1 MAGMARW
8 RTLWAALALLILTLG
23 GLLSGYQLLFALW
36 MTAYPKVNNAEWATR
51 FYERLAITAA
61 IGICWIS
68 LAIWTFRRKPN
79 SN

>member
-1 MAGMARW
+1 MSAIA
-8 RTLWAALALLILTLG
+8 LVVLALA

-51 FYERLAITAA
+51 FYERLAMTAA
-61 IGICWIS
+61 IGICWIG
-68 LAIWTFRRKPN
+68 LAIWMFRQKRN